1 MRQIYSGDEVYMLD
15 KVLKIASLIDF
26 YGALLTEKQRRCLE
40 LHYLEDWSLAEIA
53 GEFDVSR
60 QAVHDILRRSEQLLV
75 SYEER
80 LGLIERYEHIEAS
93 IRELDEC
100 VRGLEEWPQKVLIT
114 AKIRA
119 LMNDFK
125 EG

>member
-1 MRQIYSGDEVYMLD
+1 MLD
-15 KVLKIASLIDF
+15 KVLQIASLIDF

-80 LGLIERYEHIEAS
+80 LGLIERYARIETS
-93 IRELDEC
+93 IRELEEC
-100 VRGLEEWPQKVLIT
+100 VSALEEWPQKDLVIT
-114 AKIRA
+114 KIRS
-119 LMNDFK
+119 LRNDFK